1 MSLLANRDLVD
12 ERVLYL
18 DSKARVDSN
27 EDIYNSSYI
36 LPQFALSVNA
46 DEYLEIGLQS
56 FVTKYTFYN
65 IDTGRNAQFD
75 VSTDGGS
82 TFPDSLTLT
91 IGNVSAKELVADMQT
106 QLRTVTAL
114 STLTLTYTK
123 RLFKILFTN
132 LPATPSDVVFKFPAN
147 ETGYELFGFNIGDT
161 TLNGDGTRQVN
172 LGQLSSGYPPR
183 TLSIGN
189 EEALFIGVNFG
200 ASSNVNMNEST
211 TSINSTFAKV
221 HIIAPF
227 NGNIYYFATEASDY
241 KVKFPAGS
249 NPENQIRITIT
260 DEVGNFLKLQNDFQM
275 VWRIKKFRQV
285 KSEESRL
292 LQNISSLLAIQM
304 ARETKKTSK

>member
-1 MSLLANRDLVD
+1 MSLTNRELVD

-18 DSKARVDSN
+18 DSKARANQS
-27 EDIYNSSYI
+27 EDIFNSSYL

-82 TFPDSLTLT
+82 SFPDSLTLT

-106 QLRTVTAL
+106 QLRTVSGL
-114 STLTLTYTK
+114 SGITLTYTK
-123 RLFKILFTN
+123 RLFKIQFTN
-132 LPATPSDVVFKFPAN
+132 IPGTPADIVLRFPVN
-147 ETGYELFGFNIGDT
+147 ETGYELFGYNIGDT
-161 TLNGDGTRQVN
+161 TLNGDGTRQFN
-172 LGQLSSGYPPR
+172 LGQLTGGYPPR

-189 EEALFIGVNFG
+189 EEALFVNVNFG
-200 ASSNVNMNEST
+200 ATSNVNMNESST
-211 TSINSTFAKV
+211 NINSTFAKV

-227 NGNIYYFATEASDY
+227 NGNIYYFANDASDY
-241 KVKFPAGS
+241 RVKFPAGA
-249 NPENQIRITIT
+249 NPENRIQITIT

-275 VWRIKKFRQV
+275 VWRIRKFRNT
-285 KSEESRL
+285 KTEESKL

-304 ARETKKTSK
+304 ARDTKKSSK